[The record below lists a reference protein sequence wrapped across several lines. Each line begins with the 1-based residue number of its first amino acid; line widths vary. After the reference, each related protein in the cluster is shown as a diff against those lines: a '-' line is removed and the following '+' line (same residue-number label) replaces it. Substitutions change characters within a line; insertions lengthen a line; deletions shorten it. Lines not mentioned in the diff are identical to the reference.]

1 LVENG
6 GQQLVFDWVRRKIPT
21 FVVLELDTM
30 AQYISGFSKMSKA
43 EKIDWLTK
51 TYFSTNPTYRQL
63 LEAYWNTDAKLQKLH
78 DEFIENTLS
87 NFYLPFAVA
96 PNFLINGKFYT
107 VPMVIEE
114 SSVVAAAGNA
124 AKFWAQ
130 RGGFH
135 TRVLG
140 SRKNGQVHLN
150 YRGERATLVRFFEQV
165 KPRLLESVRVFSE
178 RMNKRGG
185 GIIDIELVDKT
196 AVLAQHYF
204 LHCTF
209 ETADAMGANFINTC
223 LEQFAQTLRQEA
235 EHHGLESL
243 GVVMSILSNYVPE
256 CVVYAEVSCPVSD
269 LKVGTMNGP
278 DFAQK
283 FVRAVAIAQTETSR
297 AVTHNKGIMN
307 GIDAV
312 ILATGNDFR
321 AIEAGAHAYAS
332 RSGSYTSL
340 TQAKIQED
348 RFVFSLEIP
357 MALGTVGGLTGLHP
371 LVQVALAILEN
382 PNAQQLMQIT
392 AAVGLAQNFAA
403 VRSLITTGIQ
413 NGHMKMHLNN
423 ILNQLQAS
431 EEEKNLAKAHF
442 GRHSISHQSVQE
454 FLEKQRSHA

>member
-1 LVENG
+1 
-6 GQQLVFDWVRRKIPT
+6 
-21 FVVLELDTM
+21 M

-43 EKIDWLTK
+43 EKIDWLTR
-51 TYFSTNPTYRQL
+51 TYFSANQSYRQV
-63 LEAYWNTDAKLQKLH
+63 LEAYWNTDTKLQQLH

-96 PNFLINGKFYT
+96 PNFLINDKFYT

-124 AKFWAQ
+124 AKFWAK

-135 TRVLG
+135 TRVIG
-140 SRKNGQVHLN
+140 TRKNGQVHFN
-150 YRGERATLVRFFEQV
+150 YRGDRETLAFFFKQI
-165 KPRLLESVRVFSE
+165 KPRLLDSVMAFTE
-178 RMNKRGG
+178 RMKKRGG

-196 AVLAQHYF
+196 AVLAHHYF

-223 LEQFAQTLRQEA
+223 LEEFAHTLEREA
-235 EHHGLESL
+235 SQHSGLESL
-243 GVVMSILSNYVPE
+243 EVVISILSNYVPE
-256 CVVYAEVSCPVSD
+256 CLVYAEVSCPVSEMG
-269 LKVGTMNGP
+269 VGTMSGP

-283 FVRAVAIAQTETSR
+283 FVRAVAIAQTEPSR

-312 ILATGNDFR
+312 IMATGNDFR
-321 AIEAGAHAYAS
+321 AIEAGAHAYAG
-332 RSGSYTSL
+332 RLGTYTSL

-348 RFVFSLEIP
+348 RFVFSIEIP
-357 MALGTVGGLTGLHP
+357 LALGTIGGLTGLHP
-371 LVQVALAILEN
+371 LVKVALAILEN
-382 PNAQQLMQIT
+382 PHAKQLMQIT

-423 ILNQLQAS
+423 ILNQMQAT

-442 GRHSISHQSVQE
+442 GRHTISHKTVQE
-454 FLEKQRSHA
+454 FIETHRNS

>member
-1 LVENG
+1 
-6 GQQLVFDWVRRKIPT
+6 
-21 FVVLELDTM
+21 
-30 AQYISGFSKMSKA
+30 
-43 EKIDWLTK
+43 
-51 TYFSTNPTYRQL
+51 
-63 LEAYWNTDAKLQKLH
+63 
-78 DEFIENTLS
+78 
-87 NFYLPFAVA
+87 
-96 PNFLINGKFYT
+96 
-107 VPMVIEE
+107 
-114 SSVVAAAGNA
+114 
-124 AKFWAQ
+124 
-130 RGGFH
+130 
-135 TRVLG
+135 
-140 SRKNGQVHLN
+140 
-150 YRGERATLVRFFEQV
+150 
-165 KPRLLESVRVFSE
+165 
-178 RMNKRGG
+178 
-185 GIIDIELVDKT
+185 
-196 AVLAQHYF
+196 
-204 LHCTF
+204 
-209 ETADAMGANFINTC
+209 
-223 LEQFAQTLRQEA
+223 
-235 EHHGLESL
+235 
-243 GVVMSILSNYVPE
+243 
-256 CVVYAEVSCPVSD
+256 
-269 LKVGTMNGP
+269 
-278 DFAQK
+278 
-283 FVRAVAIAQTETSR
+283 
-297 AVTHNKGIMN
+297 MN